1 MTPPSQPGGRKLAEE
16 AIPHREGRDETLF
29 AAIVGGVVD
38 GASGIMTV
46 LGWLAL
52 GVVLYVAAVVVVVAL
67 CRSAARAEKQLMNP
81 RAEHELDEV

>member
-1 MTPPSQPGGRKLAEE
+1 
-16 AIPHREGRDETLF
+16 
-29 AAIVGGVVD
+29 
-38 GASGIMTV
+38 MTV